1 MSVRYDLQAIRG
13 QFRIPGRW
21 ISGAPF
27 VGGLIHDS
35 YVIVCDRDGART
47 RYLLQR
53 INQAVFR
60 DPPAVMRNIH
70 RVTGHIR
77 ATQRAAGT
85 PDVDR
90 RTLTVVPTRDGQPC
104 HRTNDGDYWR
114 LFVFIENAHSYEIV
128 DSPDRA
134 YEAAGAFGRFQ
145 TLLRDLAPPRLEET
159 IPGFHDTAQR
169 FTAFERAVQAD
180 RCNRAASAG
189 AEIDFALRH
198 RPIVDVLPALQARG
212 DLPERVVHNDTK
224 INNVL
229 FDDAT
234 GEALC
239 VVDLD
244 TVMPGLVLHDFGDMV
259 RTVTSPATEDE
270 RDVSKVMFRKPF
282 FEALTGGYLASTA
295 EWLTPAERS
304 HLPFAGKLITY
315 EQGLRFLTDYLCGD
329 TYYPV
334 QRPTHNLD
342 RCRTQF
348 ALVESI
354 LHCEEWMSRTVESA

>member
-1 MSVRYDLQAIRG
+1 VVLNVRYDLEAICGRFQA
-13 QFRIPGRW
+13 PGRW

-27 VGGLIHDS
+27 GGGHIHDS

-53 INQAVFR
+53 INQSVFH
-60 DPPAVMRNIH
+60 DPPAVMRNIQ
-70 RVTGHIR
+70 RVTEHIR
-77 ATQRAAGT
+77 AVWRCA
-85 PDVDR
+85 DVER
-90 RTLTVVPTRDGQPC
+90 RTLMVIPTHDGERFC
-104 HRTNDGDYWR
+104 RTADADCWR
-114 LFVFIENAHSYEIV
+114 MFVYIENTHGYDIV
-128 DSPDRA
+128 DSPERA
-134 YEAAGAFGRFQ
+134 REAARAFGRFQ
-145 TLLRDLAPPRLEET
+145 SLLRDLPPPRLEET
-159 IPGFHDTAQR
+159 IPGFHDTAR
-169 FTAFERAVQAD
+169 RYSAFEQAVEAD
-180 RCNRAASAG
+180 SCNRAASAR
-189 AEIDFALRH
+189 AEIEFALRH

-270 RDVSKVMFRKPF
+270 RDVSKVTFRKPF
-282 FEALTGGYLASTA
+282 FEALTRGYLVSTA

-315 EQGLRFLTDYLCGD
+315 EQGLRFLTDYLSGD

-334 QRPTHNLD
+334 QRPAHNLD

-354 LHCEEWMSRTVESA
+354 LPCEEWMSRTVESA